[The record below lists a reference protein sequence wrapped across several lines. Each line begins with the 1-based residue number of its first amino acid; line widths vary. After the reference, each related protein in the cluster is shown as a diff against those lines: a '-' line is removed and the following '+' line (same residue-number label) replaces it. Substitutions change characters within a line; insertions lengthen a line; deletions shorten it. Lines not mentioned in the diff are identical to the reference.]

1 MNKYIYTLLIALLSS
16 LTTVWGQTED
26 YARLASESFTNGAYS
41 QALVYCSMYA
51 AEHSERLPIE
61 KNVKLCLE
69 YEKQFNEAAM
79 NKNVPLAK
87 VFCDRITGLNPRD
100 KRIKDRLSALE
111 AQVKSSAPQ
120 QSVDLARTP
129 KAPRKQFPLKPECN
143 HFNFEATI
151 YKDLEVSFSMNLSYL
166 FLGINYGYDMW
177 KSQRILTE
185 PAPMYANEYA
195 PWTHTEV
202 VRPMHLMVFGGLF
215 FKYFAIDCGVG
226 YVFANTR
233 TATYKGKNY
242 AEKEG
247 WHEHS
252 DEKRVAFFTFRPEVK
267 VFIPFRNYGKDRH
280 WIFSFGYNFVNKAN
294 CTEGIT
300 ISTGCGWSF

>member
-1 MNKYIYTLLIALLSS
+1 MYKYIYTLMIVLLAS
-16 LTTVWGQTED
+16 LTTAWGQSED
-26 YARLASESFTNGAYS
+26 YAKLASESFTSGAYS

-51 AEHSERLPIE
+51 AENAERLPFE

-69 YEKQFNEAAM
+69 YEKQFNDAAM

-87 VFCDRITGLNPRD
+87 VFCDRITALNPRD

-111 AQVKSSAPQ
+111 AQVKSSVSPQ
-120 QSVDLARTP
+120 SISPVRVSKPQ
-129 KAPRKQFPLKPECN
+129 RKPFPLKPDCN
-143 HFNFEATI
+143 HFNIEATI
-151 YKDLEVSFSMNLSYL
+151 VKDLEVAFSMNISYL
-166 FLGINYGYDMW
+166 FLGVNYGYDMW
-177 KSQRILTE
+177 KGQRILTE

-202 VRPMHLMVFGGLF
+202 VQPMHLMVHGGSF
-215 FKYFAIDCGVG
+215 FKCFAIDCGVG
-226 YVFANTR
+226 YVFAKTR
-233 TATYKGKNY
+233 TATYKGKYY

-247 WHEHS
+247 LHDHC

>member
-26 YARLASESFTNGAYS
+26 YAKLASESFTSGAYS

-51 AEHSERLPIE
+51 AENAERLPIE

-69 YEKQFNEAAM
+69 YERQFNDAAM

-87 VFCDRITGLNPRD
+87 VFCDRITALNPRD

-111 AQVKSSAPQ
+111 AQVKSSVSPQ
-120 QSVDLARTP
+120 SISSVRVSKP
-129 KAPRKQFPLKPECN
+129 QRKPFPLKPDCN
-143 HFNFEATI
+143 HFNIEATI
-151 YKDLEVSFSMNLSYL
+151 VKDLEVAFSMNISYL
-166 FLGINYGYDMW
+166 FLGVNYGYDMW
-177 KSQRILTE
+177 KGQRILTE
-185 PAPMYANEYA
+185 PAPAYALEYA

-202 VRPMHLMVFGGLF
+202 VQPMHLMVHGGLF

-226 YVFANTR
+226 YVFAKTR
-233 TATYKGKNY
+233 TATYKYRDY
-242 AEKEG
+242 AENELR
-247 WHEHS
+247 HEHT
-252 DEKRVAFFTFRPEVK
+252 DEKRVSYFTFRPEVK
-267 VFIPFRNYGKDRH
+267 VFLPLRNDYH
-280 WIFSFGYNFVNKAN
+280 LIFSFGYNIVNKAN

-300 ISTGCGWSF
+300 ISTGFGWSF